1 MDGNPRRSDASEAS
15 ARPAKEESSPL
26 DTETGKGTTRDE
38 AVTKNEKT
46 SSRSERLSSN
56 EASEL
61 NTDDLNFDV
70 SMNRLPEDSSE
81 SAPDARTGGEGESE
95 DDVGEDAAIDLPD
108 DPLDPENDAQD
119 AEFEAF
125 PPEDTQ
131 LSSTEG
137 VPEDMGTIALERLP
151 VDRRGANQIAPPFL
165 GGLTGELSQMTDAEI
180 MQRAGAGDDVCFEF
194 LVAKYR
200 RPIIGFMYR
209 MVHNQA
215 VAEELAQEVFLRV
228 YRARASY
235 RAEARFTTWLYRIAS
250 NMAINHARDT
260 KYERASSSVYLDQAD
275 EATGVKPDVADFH
288 PLAEEDMLRDER
300 MKRIREHVMAL
311 PERQRMAVVMHK
323 YQDMDYKQIGTV
335 LKLSESATK
344 SLLFR
349 AYQTLRDR
357 LKEFA

>member
-1 MDGNPRRSDASEAS
+1 MSGGKDNPGGSGGQRAAGDRPVDESRACESQSAHEDDASGGTTNTFPELGHTTGADASEAGL
-15 ARPAKEESSPL
+15 AA
-26 DTETGKGTTRDE
+26 
-38 AVTKNEKT
+38 
-46 SSRSERLSSN
+46 
-56 EASEL
+56 
-61 NTDDLNFDV
+61 
-70 SMNRLPEDSSE
+70 
-81 SAPDARTGGEGESE
+81 GESFE
-95 DDVGEDAAIDLPD
+95 NGLRET
-108 DPLDPENDAQD
+108 DPENAGEELVIEPDD
-119 AEFEAF
+119 EEFE
-125 PPEDTQ
+125 PLLDDEPQ
-131 LSSTEG
+131 LSMEHR
-137 VPEDMGTIALERLP
+137 VPQDMGTIALERIP
-151 VDRRGANQIAPPFL
+151 GDRRPANGVMPPFL
-165 GGLTGELSQMTDAEI
+165 EGMAGELAQMSDAEI

-194 LVAKYR
+194 LMAKYR

-260 KYERASSSVYLDQAD
+260 KHERASSSIYLDQAD
-275 EATGVKPDVADFH
+275 DDTGTKPDVADMH
-288 PLAEEDMLRDER
+288 PLVEQDMLQDER
-300 MKRIREHVMAL
+300 MRRIREHVAAL

-323 YQDMDYKQIGTV
+323 YQDMDYKQIGAV